1 MGRVCSKM
9 GEVLLSVS
17 QIAEFLHWLY
27 LKNKLMNEFE
37 FLHGDINLEN
47 VKVELIIRLWILPKK
62 G

>member
-1 MGRVCSKM
+1 M

-17 QIAEFLHWLY
+17 QIAKFLHWLY